1 MPRKR
6 KHDHRR
12 KKGGKSRH
20 RPRRRAI
27 SPFELIRE
35 DFQRMLYT
43 MRLRTTEQAAENI
56 LMQSCEG
63 HAQMGHGAFAGRRFP
78 NTEMDDIV
86 RALGRNPLVVA
97 EQRQNLIDEVVD
109 WVDLALEGKSPT
121 TLVNQDGDGLIGC
134 GLLRQIE
141 VDPSDVLR
149 GIYLGG
155 LRDDS
160 EIRAQ
165 VERQHGIRIGGGRM
179 RFINLDIM
187 EQMDLDGDQLATGE
201 HASHIDAYK
210 REGLI
215 VEDPGP
221 GRRDDHIRYMYV
233 RERLGGGASDDAA
246 LVAAG
251 KLYNLSVALGAFVA
265 DAIDTLEKFV
275 VDYAD
280 QDDDLARH
288 IERNFDDL
296 NLSIDDVYR
305 LIWLNAVPPELT
317 DRVPDSSLRHL
328 LQIDKDTDQ
337 TALESH
343 LAYLTGRPY
352 SPMVLGHEDIPN
364 TQFYEWFE
372 GRMKECPI

>member
-1 MPRKR
+1 MARK
-6 KHDHRR
+6 KHHKHRR

-20 RPRRRAI
+20 HPRRPHT
-27 SPFELIRE
+27 SPYDLIRE

-86 RALGRNPLVVA
+86 RALGRNPTVVA
-97 EQRQNLIDEVVD
+97 ERRQDLIDEVFEWTSRAID
-109 WVDLALEGKSPT
+109 GKAPT
-121 TLVNQDGDGLIGC
+121 TLVNEEGEGLIGC
-134 GLLRQIE
+134 GLLRHIE
-141 VDPSDVLR
+141 VDPPDVLR
-149 GIYLGG
+149 GLYLGG

-160 EIRAQ
+160 ELRLQ
-165 VERQHGIRIGGGRM
+165 VERQMGIRIGGGCM
-179 RFINLDIM
+179 RFIDTEMMHTMGLN
-187 EQMDLDGDQLATGE
+187 GDRLAAGE
-201 HASHIDAYK
+201 HADQIEAYK

-215 VEDPGP
+215 VDDPGP
-221 GRRDDHIRYMYV
+221 DVRGDRIRYMYV
-233 RERLGGGASDDAA
+233 RDRIGGGASDDAA
-246 LVAAG
+246 ILAAG
-251 KLYNLSVALGAFVA
+251 KLYNLSVALGVFLA

-275 VDYAD
+275 VDYGD
-280 QDDDLARH
+280 QDDDLARS
-288 IERNFDDL
+288 IERDFDDV

-305 LIWLNAVPPELT
+305 LIWLNAVPPEQT
-317 DRVPDSSLRHL
+317 DTVPDSSLRHL

-343 LAYLTGRPY
+343 LAYVMGRPY

-364 TQFYEWFE
+364 GEFYQWLEA
-372 GRMKECPI
+372 RMKACPI